1 MYITRLHRTACTL
14 GLGILLLA
22 SCSKSNPYEQAI
34 PQDADLV
41 TAIHLD
47 QLAQKAGLED
57 KTRKAKIQQ
66 ALEKGLVSS
75 ETKPFLQS
83 LLSEPEKLGIDLRSP
98 IYFYHSPRAKA
109 ALLMRVSD
117 RDDLEKQLKKLFSS
131 AEFKQTEEQGYTL
144 LSPKSGPEGQEIVA
158 YDKKTLLIAVP
169 EVGTQVKQLLQ
180 ETMQPKKEQS
190 FAETKYFEQFQQAK
204 GDIRIYLDTKSLYKS
219 SKLPAYAAT
228 NVNKMVF
235 GANFESGRLRITMQL
250 VYKDKAEQQKIEDR
264 MKRIYAQS
272 ITGSLDKYL
281 PKSPDL
287 VVGINSNMAA
297 AMKELD
303 LAPTSNAEEAR
314 MTMVLNSLISG
325 EGVLAI
331 SELGSSNNV
340 YAYTESTQPDAID
353 SVAKWIG
360 SEELAVV
367 DSTGA
372 HQYRI
377 QHDGLAFDMGHRNG
391 INYLISS
398 ARVGELL
405 QPQAGRP
412 TPVYAEQ
419 IKGKYAYFFFDLE
432 QFIQRSFLTPLIQAM
447 TKPAVYQRL
456 QKLQYVLM
464 VADRTQGEFTLQL
477 STKDNPL
484 QFVLDTV
491 LEAF

>member
-456 QKLQYVLM
+456 QQLQYVLM

>member
-22 SCSKSNPYEQAI
+22 SCSKSNSYEQAI
-34 PQDADLV
+34 PRDAELV

-57 KTRKAKIQQ
+57 KARKAKIQQ
-66 ALEKGLVSS
+66 ALEKGLVSPD
-75 ETKPFLQS
+75 TKPFLQS
-83 LLSEPEKLGIDLRSP
+83 LLSEPQKLGIDLRSP
-98 IYFYHSPRAKA
+98 IYFYHSPRTKA

-144 LSPKSGPEGQEIVA
+144 LSPKSDPEGQEIVA

-180 ETMQPKKEQS
+180 ETMKPKKGQS
-190 FAETKYFEQFQQAK
+190 FAETKYFEQLQQTK
-204 GDIRIYLDTKSLYKS
+204 DDIRAYLDLKSLDKS
-219 SKLPAYAAT
+219 STLPTYAT
-228 NVNKMVF
+228 TEVSKIVF
-235 GANFESGRLRITMQL
+235 GANFESGRLRITVQP
-250 VYKDKAEQQKIEDR
+250 VYRDKVEQQKVENR
-264 MKRIYAQS
+264 MKLIYAQS

-287 VVGINSNMAA
+287 VIGINSNMAA
-297 AMKELD
+297 AMKKLG
-303 LAPTSNAEEAR
+303 LAATSNAEEVR
-314 MTMVLNSLISG
+314 MTMLLNSLISG

-331 SELGSSNNV
+331 SELGSSNNA
-340 YAYTESTQPDAID
+340 YAYAESTQPDAID

-360 SEELAVV
+360 SEGFAAVE
-367 DSTGA
+367 STGA
-372 HQYRI
+372 HQYRV
-377 QHDGLAFDMGHRNG
+377 QHDGMTFDIGHRNG

-419 IKGKYAYFFFDLE
+419 IKGKYVYLFFDLE

-447 TKPAVYQRL
+447 TKPVVYQRL
-456 QKLQYVLM
+456 QQLQYVLM
-464 VADRTQGEFTLQL
+464 VSDRTQGEVTLQL
-477 STKDNPL
+477 STKDNAL
-484 QFVLDTV
+484 QFLVDTILDA
-491 LEAF
+491 L

>member
-66 ALEKGLVSS
+66 ALEKRLVSS

-83 LLSEPEKLGIDLRSP
+83 LLSEPEKLGLDLRSP

-109 ALLMRVSD
+109 ALLMRLSE

-456 QKLQYVLM
+456 QQLQYVLM

>member
-66 ALEKGLVSS
+66 ALEKGLVSPD
-75 ETKPFLQS
+75 TKPFLQS

-169 EVGTQVKQLLQ
+169 EVGTEIKQLLQ
-180 ETMQPKKEQS
+180 ETMKPKKGQS
-190 FAETKYFEQFQQAK
+190 FAETKYFEQLQQAK

-228 NVNKMVF
+228 NMNKMVF

-405 QPQAGRP
+405 QPQTGGP

-447 TKPAVYQRL
+447 TKPVVYQRL

-484 QFVLDTV
+484 QFVLDTA

>member
-22 SCSKSNPYEQAI
+22 SCSKSNSYEQAI
-34 PQDADLV
+34 PKDAGLV

-57 KTRKAKIQQ
+57 KARKAKIQQ
-66 ALEKGLVSS
+66 ALEKGLVSPD
-75 ETKPFLQS
+75 TKPFLQS
-83 LLSEPEKLGIDLRSP
+83 LLSEPQKLGIDLRSP

-169 EVGTQVKQLLQ
+169 EVGTQIKQLLQ
-180 ETMQPKKEQS
+180 ETMQPKKGQS
-190 FAETKYFEQFQQAK
+190 FAETKSFEQLQQAK
-204 GDIRIYLDTKSLYKS
+204 GDIRIYLDLKRLDES
-219 SKLPAYAAT
+219 SRLPAYAPAE
-228 NVNKMVF
+228 VSRLVCGM
-235 GANFESGRLRITMQL
+235 NFESGRLHITVQP
-250 VYKDKAEQQKIEDR
+250 VYRNKSEQQKIEDK
-264 MKRIYAQS
+264 MKLIYAQN

-287 VVGINSNMAA
+287 VIGIHSNMAA
-297 AMKELD
+297 AMKELA
-303 LAPTSNAEEAR
+303 LAPISNTEKTR
-314 MTMVLNSLISG
+314 MMMLLNSLISG

-331 SELGSSNNV
+331 SELGSRNNA
-340 YAYTESTQPDAID
+340 YAYAESTQPDAID
-353 SVAKWIG
+353 SLAKWIE
-360 SEELAVV
+360 SEGLAAVE
-367 DSTGA
+367 SRGA
-372 HQYRI
+372 HQYLI
-377 QHDGLAFDMGHRNG
+377 QHEGMTFDMGHRNG

-419 IKGKYAYFFFDLE
+419 IKGKYAYIFFDLE
-432 QFIQRSFLTPLIQAM
+432 QFIQRSFFTPLIQAM

-464 VADRTQGEFTLQL
+464 VPDRTQSELTLQL
-477 STKDNPL
+477 STKDNLL
-484 QFVLDTV
+484 QFLVDTILDA
-491 LEAF
+491 L

>member
-22 SCSKSNPYEQAI
+22 SCSKSSSYEQAI
-34 PQDADLV
+34 PRDAELV

-57 KTRKAKIQQ
+57 KARKAKIQQ
-66 ALEKGLVSS
+66 ALEKGLVSPD
-75 ETKPFLQS
+75 TKPFLQI
-83 LLSEPEKLGIDLRSP
+83 LLSEPQKLGIDLRSP
-98 IYFYHSPRAKA
+98 LYFYNSPRAKA

-131 AEFKQTEEQGYTL
+131 TEFKQTEEQGYTL
-144 LSPKSGPEGQEIVA
+144 LSPKSDPEGQEIVA

-180 ETMQPKKEQS
+180 ETMQPKKGQS
-190 FAETKYFEQFQQAK
+190 FAETKNFEQLQQLQ
-204 GDIRIYLDTKSLYKS
+204 GDIRGYLDLKSLDKS
-219 SKLPAYAAT
+219 SKLPAYT
-228 NVNKMVF
+228 TTEVSKMVF
-235 GANFESGRLRITMQL
+235 GANFESGRLRITVQP
-250 VYKDKAEQQKIEDR
+250 VYRDKVEQQKVENR
-264 MKRIYAQS
+264 MKLIYAQS

-287 VVGINSNMAA
+287 VIGINSNMAA
-297 AMKELD
+297 AMKKLG
-303 LAPTSNAEEAR
+303 LAATSNAEEVR
-314 MTMVLNSLISG
+314 MTMLLNSLISG

-331 SELGSSNNV
+331 SELGSSNNA
-340 YAYTESTQPDAID
+340 YAYAESTQPDAID

-360 SEELAVV
+360 SEGFAAV

-377 QHDGLAFDMGHRNG
+377 QHDGMTFDIGHRNG

-419 IKGKYAYFFFDLE
+419 IKGKHAYLFFDLE

-456 QKLQYVLM
+456 QQLQYVLM